1 MTERR
6 ETDRETFE
14 PGGERIAKYLASA
27 GIASRRDVEKMIAE
41 GRVFVDGVKLD
52 TPAFKV
58 TGREKITVDGQP
70 VRRPEATRL
79 WRYHKPAGLVTTNR
93 DPEGRATIFDAL
105 PKYLP
110 RVVTIGRLDLNTE
123 GLLLLT
129 NDGELARALE
139 LPATGLER
147 KYRARAFGKVQQ
159 RDLDKLRDGIEYD
172 GVEYRSIIARLDRI
186 QGSNSWI
193 DMTLTEGKKREA
205 RRALESIG
213 LKVNRLIRVTYGPIE
228 LLDLPVGRGG
238 GGLRR
243 RTPRHVPR
251 SGIGTPPAGPV
262 PRPQARARVA
272 GPEASTKGRSGPEVP
287 RQEAASERKTARQAG
302 SFATPGSRGDSRS
315 RMVQQT
321 TGAERANLRAV
332 VEGAIDETLLRAA
345 CAEPRPREVLPAGK
359 RRLGSDAENRGQ
371 HHPAGAQD
379 GRPISP

>member
-6 ETDRETFE
+6 ETDRENFE
-14 PGGERIAKYLASA
+14 VGGERIAKYLASA

-41 GRVFVDGVKLD
+41 GRVVVDGRKLD

-58 TGREKITVDGQP
+58 TGREKILVDGQP

-139 LPATGLER
+139 LPATGLAR
-147 KYRARAFGKVQQ
+147 KYRARAFGKVEQ

-172 GVEYRSIIARLDRI
+172 GVEYRSIIAKLDRV

-193 DMTLTEGKKREA
+193 DMTLVEGKKREA
-205 RRALESIG
+205 RRALESLG
-213 LKVNRLIRVTYGPIE
+213 LKVNRLIRVSYGSIE
-228 LLDLPVGRGG
+228 LLDLPVGEVDEISAAELLAMFPDLLSERRRPNPFHDRRPDRGSQAQKPQREGQSQKLHGKKPPAKAKPHSKQDRARRQDRVEIHGHEWSSKRPPGKGKPPRGG
-238 GGLRR
+238 RR
-243 RTPRHVPR
+243 
-251 SGIGTPPAGPV
+251 
-262 PRPQARARVA
+262 
-272 GPEASTKGRSGPEVP
+272 
-287 RQEAASERKTARQAG
+287 
-302 SFATPGSRGDSRS
+302 
-315 RMVQQT
+315 
-321 TGAERANLRAV
+321 
-332 VEGAIDETLLRAA
+332 
-345 CAEPRPREVLPAGK
+345 
-359 RRLGSDAENRGQ
+359 SDR
-371 HHPAGAQD
+371 
-379 GRPISP
+379 